1 MTSDGA
7 PPGAEPPAAVP
18 PVAIVAAHGQL
29 AAGLVSAV
37 AQITGRGELLVPLSN
52 AGCSPADIERHLRDA
67 AAEPSVRA
75 VFTDLPA
82 GSCTIAARRLLRDR
96 PDLLLV
102 TGVNLPALVD
112 FVCRVASDASA
123 EGVRP
128 ALDTAVERGRTAL
141 GVVAAPPPAPT
152 TSDRAPAAAPPVAT
166 APGAS
171 HAG

>member
-7 PPGAEPPAAVP
+7 PPGAEDAEGAAVP
-18 PVAIVAAHGQL
+18 HVAIVAAHGDF

-52 AGCSPADIERHLRDA
+52 AGCSPADIEQRLRTA

-102 TGVNLPALVD
+102 TGVNLPTLVD
-112 FVCRVASDASA
+112 FVCRVTPDASA
-123 EGVRP
+123 DGVRP
-128 ALDTAVERGRTAL
+128 VLDAAAERGRSAL
-141 GVVAAPPPAPT
+141 GIVAAPSPAV
-152 TSDRAPAAAPPVAT
+152 APVPA

-171 HAG
+171 HGG